1 MVIQIFCV
9 RTGVK
14 YKKCLQVK
22 QCLICVH
29 VEIFES
35 LKNYFVNEQK
45 CPLVVLNAFVKKSPK
60 FCVYFI
66 LLFLALF

>member
-1 MVIQIFCV
+1 MSPSITVLSFFV
-9 RTGVK
+9 FMWR
-14 YKKCLQVK
+14 YL
-22 QCLICVH
+22 
-29 VEIFES
+29 S

-45 CPLVVLNAFVKKSPK
+45 CPLVVLNDFVKKSPK